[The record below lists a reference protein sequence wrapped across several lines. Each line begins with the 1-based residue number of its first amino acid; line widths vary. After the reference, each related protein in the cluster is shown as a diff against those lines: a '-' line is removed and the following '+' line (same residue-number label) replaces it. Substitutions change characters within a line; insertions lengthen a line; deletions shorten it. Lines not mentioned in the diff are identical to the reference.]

1 VVVAG
6 AHRFLLAAL
15 EQLLPHR
22 HDDDDEQRHA
32 ANEASSHSVSGTR
45 TTTE

>member
-1 VVVAG
+1 VVVVAG

-22 HDDDDEQRHA
+22 HDDEQRHA
-32 ANEASSHSVSGTR
+32 ANEEASSHSASGTR